1 MKSFQFLLI
10 AAMAVF
16 YSACNTS
23 QHEAD
28 AWGNFEATETIIS
41 AQAGGELLKLD
52 LERGQLLG
60 QGALVAIIDTTQY
73 HLNVKLLEARKR
85 SLANRINEAD
95 ANLKVL
101 ESKKDNLERELN
113 RARRLL
119 QDQAATQQT
128 VDDLNGKM
136 TVIENQIDAAMVSR
150 QSVFVELGTLD
161 IQIEQA
167 QDQIDKCIVT
177 NPMAGTVLEK
187 YAENH
192 ELIMPGKPLY
202 KIADLSNMQLKVYVS
217 GSQLAQIKLGQKV
230 QVLIDESADQ
240 MRTLDGTVN
249 WIASQAEFTPKT
261 IQTREERVSQVY
273 AVKITVFND
282 GSIKSGMPGEAIFTL

>member
-1 MKSFQFLLI
+1 MKSFQIILV

-16 YSACNTS
+16 YSACNNS

-28 AWGNFEATETIIS
+28 AWGNFETTETIIS
-41 AQAGGELLKLD
+41 AQVSGALLQMNA
-52 LERGQLLG
+52 ERGQLMG

-73 HLNVKLLEARKR
+73 HLNLKLLEARKS

-95 ANLKVL
+95 ANIRVLKSQK
-101 ESKKDNLERELN
+101 ENLERELN
-113 RARRLL
+113 RAVRLL
-119 QDQAATQQT
+119 QDQAITQQT
-128 VDDLNGKM
+128 VEDLEGKM
-136 TVIENQIDAAMVSR
+136 IVMENQIDAAMVSR
-150 QSVFVELGTLD
+150 QSVFAELAALNV
-161 IQIEQA
+161 QLEQA
-167 QDQIDKCIVT
+167 HDQIDKCIVT
-177 NPMAGTVLEK
+177 NPIAGTVLEK

-202 KIADLSNMQLKVYVS
+202 KIADLSEMQLKVYVS
-217 GSQLAQIKLGQKV
+217 GSQLSQIKLEQKV
-230 QVLIDESADQ
+230 QVLIDEAGGQ
-240 MRTLDGTVN
+240 MRTTEGTIN

-273 AVKITVFND
+273 AVKITVAND

>member
-273 AVKITVFND
+273 AVKITVAND